1 MAEAIA
7 LQGRNSAER
16 TAIVTQLQR
25 VETERRQ
32 LLDAYYAGA
41 VDVVTLRT
49 EQERI
54 SREARRLQE
63 RLASVDA
70 SLEEWQEVL
79 GTAIRFASDCAAAYR
94 RADDRIR
101 TQFNAAMFEE
111 LLVRA
116 GRVAGGRSRPPFDLL
131 FGMPRFECQCL
142 VGGAGFEPAPSS
154 V

>member
-25 VETERRQ
+25 VQTEQRK
-32 LLDAYYAGA
+32 LLDAYYAGP

-54 SREARRLQE
+54 NRDAHRLQD
-63 RLASVDA
+63 RLTSVDA

-79 GTAIRFASDCAAAYR
+79 RTAIRFASDCAAAYR
-94 RADDRIR
+94 RADDRTR
-101 TQFNAAMFEE
+101 PRFNTAVFEQ
-111 LLVRA
+111 LLVRE
-116 GRVAGGRSRPPFDLL
+116 GRVAEARYRAPFDLL
-131 FGMPRFECQCL
+131 FAVPRFEYQCL
-142 VGGAGFEPAPSS
+142 VGGAGLEPATSS